1 MSIFLFII
9 FGIPLLSLVWWAWS
23 DHRLGRMNTHRSV
36 RILFGLALTL
46 LLVGFTWVILA
57 RREVIATPV
66 PPALYAAVLLWG
78 LIFLPFLAV
87 PMMSSW
93 SILALV
99 RAIKEKFLPSS
110 TPPQPSDADPQ
121 RRKLLGTAALS
132 FPVLATFGAAG
143 LSLPQTQRFRI
154 RDLTLQIANLP
165 AELEGVTI
173 AHVTDTHIGKFTNGP
188 MLEKIADATNQLDAD
203 LILLTGDL
211 IDNSIKDLPAAL
223 AMLKQMQARH
233 GLFMVEGNHDLFDD
247 PREFVRQTRASGIAL
262 LRNQSAIITV
272 RGHPVQIMGLVWNRS
287 ESGMANDVET
297 VMQQKD
303 SAAFPILLAHHPH
316 AFDAASEHGI
326 PLTLAGHTHGGQLM
340 VTQELGMG
348 PAMYKY
354 WSGLYEKSGQSLV
367 VGNGTG
373 NWFPIRTQAPAEI
386 IHLTLRRA

>member
-1 MSIFLFII
+1 MSVFLIII
-9 FGIPLLSLVWWAWS
+9 FGIPLLSLVWWGWS
-23 DHRLGRMNTHRSV
+23 DRRLGRMNTHRSV
-36 RILFGLALTL
+36 RILVGIALTL

-78 LIFLPFLAV
+78 LIFLPFLAL
-87 PMMSSW
+87 PMMTSW
-93 SILALV
+93 SFLSLV
-99 RAIKEKFLPSS
+99 RALKRKFLPSS
-110 TPPQPSDADPQ
+110 TPPPVSLADPQ

-132 FPVLATFGAAG
+132 LPVLATFGAAG
-143 LSLPQTQRFRI
+143 FSLPQTQRFRI
-154 RDLTLQIANLP
+154 RDLTVRIEDLP
-165 AELEGVTI
+165 PALEGLTI
-173 AHVTDTHIGKFTNGP
+173 AHITDTHIGKFTQGP
-188 MLEKIADATNQLDAD
+188 LLERIAEATNQLGAD

-223 AMLKQMQARH
+223 GMLTRLQARH

-262 LRNQSAIITV
+262 LRNQSAIVQV
-272 RGHPVQIMGLVWNRS
+272 RGQPIQIMGLVWNRS
-287 ESGMANDVET
+287 ETGMANDLET
-297 VMQQKD
+297 VMKQKE
-303 SAAFPILLAHHPH
+303 SGTFPILLAHHPH
-316 AFDAASEHGI
+316 AFDAACEHGI

-340 VTQELGMG
+340 VTRELGMG

-354 WSGLYEKSGQSLV
+354 WSGLYQKAGQALV